1 MLQILLISISLMSI
15 TFLSHKFFGDAI
27 DKFLF
32 TEDPRTLADYS
43 FFSLYIFAIVVGV
56 ILFLSLIKSAAK
68 GLNTKMK
75 EALEEDY

>member
-15 TFLSHKFFGDAI
+15 TFLSHKFFADAI

-43 FFSLYIFAIVVGV
+43 FFSLYIVAIIVGIV
-56 ILFLSLIKSAAK
+56 LFLSLIKSAAK
-68 GLNTKMK
+68 GLKIK
-75 EALEEDY
+75 LRKVLEEF